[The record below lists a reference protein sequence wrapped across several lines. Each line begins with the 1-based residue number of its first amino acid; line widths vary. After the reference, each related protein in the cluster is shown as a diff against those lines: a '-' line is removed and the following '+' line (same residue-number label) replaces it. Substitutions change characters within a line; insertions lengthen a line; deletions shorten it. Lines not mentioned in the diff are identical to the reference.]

1 MRFLLT
7 NDDGID
13 APGLWAAAQVLS
25 ALGSVLIVAPARNH
39 SGYGL
44 AHPPSASIAYEP
56 YPVDGTLYPGVI
68 AYALEAT
75 PAACAHIGLSGAL
88 AAEPVDLVVSGV
100 NAGLNLGYDVLYSGT
115 VGAALTAQMLGWPA
129 LAVSLDW
136 GAAGEAHWE
145 AAGRAIRQA
154 LALWQHGV
162 DRTPTVFNV
171 NVPNLPLSRVAGV
184 QITTFG
190 SETFLGKY
198 QFATNGAAPGV
209 IRAVRQNG
217 GSRGRRNGAGLWE
230 DSIAVAQGYVSITP
244 MRPFPDVLCVVPW
257 VEARE
262 PAVVRHG

>member
-13 APGLWAAAQVLS
+13 APGLWTAAQVLS
-25 ALGSVLIVAPARNH
+25 AWGSVLIVAPTHNH
-39 SGYGL
+39 SGYGP
-44 AHPPSASIAYEP
+44 AHPPSSSLNYTP
-56 YPVDGTLYPGVI
+56 FPVDGQRYPHVT

-75 PAACAHIGLSGAL
+75 PAACAHIGLSGAFG
-88 AAEPVDLVVSGV
+88 AEPVDLVVSGV
-100 NAGLNLGYDVLYSGT
+100 NAGLNLGHDVLYSGT
-115 VGAALTAQMLGWPA
+115 VGAALTAQLVGYSA

-136 GAAGEAHWE
+136 WGTGEAHWE
-145 AAGRAIRQA
+145 TAGRAIRQA
-154 LALWQHGV
+154 MALWQHGV

-171 NVPNLPLSRVAGV
+171 NVPNVPLSRLTGV

-198 QFATNGAAPGV
+198 QFVADGATSGV

-217 GSRGRRNGAGLWE
+217 DLRSRRNGAGLWE
-230 DSIAVAQGYVSITP
+230 DSVAVAQGYVSITP

-262 PAVVRHG
+262 PAMIGRG

>member
-39 SGYGL
+39 SGFGM
-44 AHPPSASIAYEP
+44 AHPPSSSLTYTS
-56 YPVDGTLYPGVI
+56 YPVDDRLYPRVS

-75 PAACAHIGLSGAL
+75 PAACAHVGLSGAFGP
-88 AAEPVDLVVSGV
+88 EPVDLVVSGV
-100 NAGLNLGYDVLYSGT
+100 NAGLNLGHDVLYSGT
-115 VGAALTAQMLGWPA
+115 VGAALTAQLLGWPA

-136 GAAGEAHWE
+136 GKEGEAHWE
-145 AAGRAIRQA
+145 TAGRAIRQA
-154 LALWQHGV
+154 MALWQHGV

-171 NVPNLPLSRVAGV
+171 NVPNVPLSRLAGV
-184 QITTFG
+184 QITTLG

-198 QFATNGAAPGV
+198 QFVANGSGPGV
-209 IRAVRQNG
+209 IRAVRHSG
-217 GSRGRRNGAGLWE
+217 DLRSRRNGAGLWE
-230 DSIAVAQGYVSITP
+230 DGIAVAQNYVSITP

-262 PAVVRHG
+262 PAVIRYS